1 VIDSGGSPYPCCAL
15 CGLTIWAGQLVDV
28 LEGWQLHSDCLDD
41 PTWELSEQME
51 TIRFGKHRGKLI
63 DEIPEDYLEWLVNS
77 SQATI
82 DQCQRELERRRVA
95 AEANLALAEQI
106 IREGYRALS
115 KKLHPDIGGD
125 EEKMKCLNNDRDR
138 LVQLLKSHMEDD

>member
-1 VIDSGGSPYPCCAL
+1 
-15 CGLTIWAGQLVDV
+15 
-28 LEGWQLHSDCLDD
+28 
-41 PTWELSEQME
+41 ME
-51 TIRFGKHRGKLI
+51 TIRFGKHRGKPI
-63 DEIPEDYLEWLVNS
+63 DEIPEDYLEWLINS

-125 EEKMKCLNNDRDR
+125 EEKMKELNNDRDR
-138 LVQLLKSHMEDD
+138 LVQLLKAHLEDD